1 MKIAFLSVFY
11 PYRGGIAQFNAA
23 LYRALEVN
31 NQVKAFNFTVQ
42 YPNFLF
48 PGKTQFVTPED
59 NVDEVPSERV
69 LNAINPLS
77 YKKTVASIKEF
88 QPDLLI
94 LGYWMPFMG
103 PSMGYIAKKI
113 GKECRVLSIVH
124 NAIPHETSR
133 LDKILSNYFFRRNT
147 HCVALSKAVESDLI
161 RNYPHLETKV
171 LLHPVYEH
179 FGKEVNREE
188 AADELRLST
197 ENKYILFFGLIR
209 DYKGLDQLLLAL
221 EKLDSNIHLIIAGEV
236 YGSFD
241 KYQKIID
248 EKKLSERVHL
258 FLKYIPDEQ
267 VKYYF
272 SLASSVVLPYK
283 SGTQSGIIAIAKHFN
298 KNVVVTDVGG
308 LSEFIQSEQ
317 EGFVVPADDVEQLVA
332 GIKQALAVQSGIS
345 TSDSTYSWKDFAKEL
360 IKFLDSVR

>member
-103 PSMGYIAKKI
+103 PSLGYIAKKI
-113 GKECRVLSIVH
+113 GK
-124 NAIPHETSR
+124 N
-133 LDKILSNYFFRRNT
+133 
-147 HCVALSKAVESDLI
+147 VASF
-161 RNYPHLETKV
+161 
-171 LLHPVYEH
+171 LLFTMQYLMKRA
-179 FGKEVNREE
+179 F
-188 AADELRLST
+188 
-197 ENKYILFFGLIR
+197 
-209 DYKGLDQLLLAL
+209 
-221 EKLDSNIHLIIAGEV
+221 
-236 YGSFD
+236 
-241 KYQKIID
+241 
-248 EKKLSERVHL
+248 
-258 FLKYIPDEQ
+258 
-267 VKYYF
+267 
-272 SLASSVVLPYK
+272 
-283 SGTQSGIIAIAKHFN
+283 
-298 KNVVVTDVGG
+298 
-308 LSEFIQSEQ
+308 
-317 EGFVVPADDVEQLVA
+317 
-332 GIKQALAVQSGIS
+332 
-345 TSDSTYSWKDFAKEL
+345 L
-360 IKFLDSVR
+360 IKAY